1 MILFKIVAPC
11 AGAWIEICLPCG
23 VALYRATS
31 LPVRERGLKWIDLL
45 LPACVYLVAPC
56 AGAWIEIGHCWQ
68 TERPRKVAP
77 CAGAWIEIVKTSA
90 KNGVILSLPVRERGL
105 KS

>member
-45 LPACVYLVAPC
+45 LPACV
-56 AGAWIEIGHCWQ
+56 
-68 TERPRKVAP
+68 R
-77 CAGAWIEIVKTSA
+77 
-90 KNGVILSLPVRERGL
+90 LSLPVRERGL
-105 KS
+105 KFAYPAELPSTGQRRSLCGSVD